1 MRKSPMALPGGQEAQ
16 RGKLMHIPARS
27 FGKMHFLSE
36 RGHLLMK
43 LTNHQ
48 AVPLAAENTISF

>member
-1 MRKSPMALPGGQEAQ
+1 MGKLPMALPGGQEAQ
-16 RGKLMHIPARS
+16 MGKSMHIPAKS

-43 LTNHQ
+43 LTNHR
-48 AVPLAAENTISF
+48 AVPLAAENMISF